1 MNIYS
6 TFYHAPKPDGI
17 EKRNAYIVGGGI
29 AGLAAGKGCAFCLWL
44 CGLRP

>member
-29 AGLAAGKGCAFCLWL
+29 AGLAAGKGCAFCL
-44 CGLRP
+44 